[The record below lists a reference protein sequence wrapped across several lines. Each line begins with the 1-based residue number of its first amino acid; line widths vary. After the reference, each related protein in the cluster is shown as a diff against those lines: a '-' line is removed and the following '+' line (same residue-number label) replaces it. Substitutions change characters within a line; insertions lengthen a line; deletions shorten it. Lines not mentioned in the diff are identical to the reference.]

1 MGWAV
6 GIHGE
11 HSDDGRADQATTRLP
26 LMLALRLADAQ
37 VARWQDKH
45 MGETPGTDQQR
56 SWLVSKMRL
65 DIAMEGT
72 KLNARSCQ

>member
-1 MGWAV
+1 
-6 GIHGE
+6 
-11 HSDDGRADQATTRLP
+11 
-26 LMLALRLADAQ
+26 
-37 VARWQDKH
+37 

-65 DIAMEGT
+65 DIAMEGMNFPI